1 MVQSHTNRWIQLIC
15 VFVSCSQLHVRA
27 WISAT
32 SPSSGLASCYGR
44 DGGSASPGP
53 EFAGNINVHRIF
65 ADILC
70 RGSSQHYRLVHM
82 EELNYIT

>member
-1 MVQSHTNRWIQLIC
+1 MPNPVCYASQAKSLIAAAPC
-15 VFVSCSQLHVRA
+15 K
-27 WISAT
+27 
-32 SPSSGLASCYGR
+32 GLDLGYIPEFCYGR